1 MTMTSINPE
10 KTDSRILRLQ
20 RIRKNLKRKR
30 PHFRRYE
37 SWRYNRVPE
46 RWRRARGID
55 SHVREKVGGWPISPQ
70 IGFRSPKEV
79 RYTLTSGKE
88 EVLITSILDL
98 SLIDPKRQS
107 GRIAARIGRRK
118 KEKIIIEAELLN
130 IHILN
135 PISAKIDLGDL
146 DEQLDLDDDL
156 LDDIAIDDLD
166 LSDDE
171 DQGEEE

>member
-1 MTMTSINPE
+1 MTSITPE

-30 PHFRRYE
+30 PQFRRYE
-37 SWRYNRVPE
+37 SWRYKRVPE

-55 SHVREKVGGWPISPQ
+55 SHVREKVGGWSISPQ
-70 IGFRSPKEV
+70 IGFRSPKDV

-98 SLIDPKRQS
+98 SLIDPKQQS
-107 GRIAARIGRRK
+107 GRIAATIGRKK
-118 KEKIIIEAELLN
+118 KEKIVIEAELLN

-146 DEQLDLDDDL
+146 DEELDLDEDL

-166 LSDDE
+166 ISDDE

>member
-1 MTMTSINPE
+1 MTSITPE

-30 PHFRRYE
+30 PNFRRYE

-55 SHVREKVGGWPISPQ
+55 SHVREKVAGWSISPK
-70 IGFRSPKEV
+70 IGFRSPKDV
-79 RYTLTSGKE
+79 RYTLSSGKE
-88 EVLITSILDL
+88 EVLINSILDL

-107 GRIAARIGRRK
+107 GRIAAKIGRKK
-118 KEKIIIEAELLN
+118 KEKIVIEAELLN

-146 DEQLDLDDDL
+146 DEELDLDEDL
-156 LDDIAIDDLD
+156 LDDIAIEDLD
-166 LSDDE
+166 ISDDE

>member
-1 MTMTSINPE
+1 MTSITEE
-10 KTDSRILRLQ
+10 KTESRILRLQ

-30 PHFRRYE
+30 PNFHRYE
-37 SWRYNRVPE
+37 SWRYKRVPK

-55 SHVREKVGGWPISPQ
+55 SHVREKVAGWSISPQ
-70 IGFRSPKEV
+70 IGFRSPKEI
-79 RYTLTSGKE
+79 RYTLSSGKE
-88 EVLITSILDL
+88 EVIINSILDL

-107 GRIAARIGRRK
+107 GRIAAKLGRKK

-130 IHILN
+130 INILN

-146 DEQLDLDDDL
+146 DKELDLDEDL

>member
-1 MTMTSINPE
+1 MTNITTE

-30 PHFRRYE
+30 PNFRRYE

-70 IGFRSPKEV
+70 IGFRSPKDV

-88 EVLITSILDL
+88 EVIINSILDL
-98 SLIDPKRQS
+98 SLIDPERQS
-107 GRIAARIGRRK
+107 GRIAAKIGRKK
-118 KEKIIIEAELLN
+118 KEKIITEAELLN

-146 DEQLDLDDDL
+146 DDELDLDEDL

-171 DQGEEE
+171 DKGEEE